1 MLRQA
6 DKACQDWRRA
16 AALGMVVG
24 NRYVTAAGCAGPA
37 AEEATDK
44 E

>member
-6 DKACQDWRRA
+6 DEACQDWRRA
-16 AALGMVVG
+16 ASLGLLVG
-24 NRYVTAAGCAGPA
+24 NRYAAAAGCTGEA
-37 AEEATDK
+37 AEDTTAK

>member
-6 DKACQDWRRA
+6 DEACQDWRRA

-24 NRYVTAAGCAGPA
+24 NRYAAAAGCAGPA
-37 AEEATDK
+37 AEEVAAK